1 VHHGFAHAEVAL
13 SAGVQRMVRS
23 DIACSGVLFTLDTES
38 GFRDV
43 VFITAAYGLGETV
56 VQGSVNPDEF
66 YVHKP
71 KLAEGFPAVVRRELG
86 EKAIRMVWQD
96 GATVI
101 EDTPVEMRRRYAL
114 DDAEVLELSRQAVAI
129 EKHYGSARWTSSGR
143 RTARPASSSSCR
155 RARKR

>member
-1 VHHGFAHAEVAL
+1 
-13 SAGVQRMVRS
+13 MVRS

-86 EKAIRMVWQD
+86 EKAVRMVWRD

-101 EDTPVEMRRRYAL
+101 EDTPAELRRRFSL
-114 DDAEVLELSRQAVAI
+114 TDAEVLELARQAVAI
-129 EKHYGSARWTSSGR
+129 EKHYGRPMDVEWAKDGETGELFIVQ
-143 RTARPASSSSCR
+143 ARPGNGEDTR
-155 RARKR
+155 EWQ